1 MPKGSSGRNAK
12 KPTEKAE
19 YTAAVRYR
27 DGTSEIFRV
36 KNADNLADARTTVQQ
51 QLMNIHS
58 LLIARRNSRC

>member
-1 MPKGSSGRNAK
+1 MPKGYSGRGTK
-12 KPTEKAE
+12 KPVEKAE

-36 KNADNLADARTTVQQ
+36 KNADNLADARATVQE

-58 LLIARRNSRC
+58 LLVSRRKSNC